1 MTRPYTSTEIRSA
14 RRNTASMSCSTRTMV
29 WRRLSE
35 DSSPIMCCD
44 SSMPMPAIGSSRSSS
59 RGRVASAMATSSWR
73 CSPCAR
79 LPARTFILS
88 LRPTSSSTW
97 RAGRVSAESLRASRQ
112 KRERDILECREPGI
126 DAGDL
131 ERARQAFTRALRR
144 RKRGDVLAREAD
156 AAGVGAQVSREL
168 ADEGGLA
175 GAVGSDDRVRL
186 ALGDMEIDSVARAQR
201 AEALAKTFYFKH
213 RA

>member
-35 DSSPIMCCD
+35 ASNPIMCCD

-79 LPARTFILS
+79 LPARTLILS
-88 LRPTSSSTW
+88 SRPTSSSTW
-97 RAGRVSAESLRASRQ
+97 RAGAVSAGSRLN
-112 KRERDILECREPGI
+112 RERDILERREAGI

-131 ERARQAFTRALRR
+131 ERARQALARALRR

-175 GAVGSDDRVRL
+175 GAVGSDERVRL
-186 ALGDMEIDSVARAQR
+186 ALGDMEIDAVARAQR
-201 AEALAKTFYFKH
+201 AEALAKALYFKH